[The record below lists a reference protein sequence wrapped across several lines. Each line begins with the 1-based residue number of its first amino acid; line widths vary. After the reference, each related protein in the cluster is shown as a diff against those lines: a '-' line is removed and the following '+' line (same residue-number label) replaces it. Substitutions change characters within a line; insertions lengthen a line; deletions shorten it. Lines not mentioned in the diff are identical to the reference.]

1 MADNS
6 NKKPNIFS
14 RMGKFFKDC
23 RSEFKKLVWPTRQQ
37 LTKNSSVVLVSMIVV
52 GACLSLVDFGLSK
65 GLYALKDLIEYI
77 KPV

>member
-23 RSEFKKLVWPTRQQ
+23 RSEFKKLVWPTKRQ
-37 LTKNSSVVLVSMIVV
+37 LAKNSSVVLVSMIVV
-52 GACLSLVDFGLSK
+52 GACLSLVDFGLGQ
-65 GLYALKDLIEYI
+65 GLYLLKDWILYI
-77 KPV
+77 K